1 MRLNLILYFWALSF
15 SVFAQNTVNTFT
27 LDGELEHR
35 IYLTGVTETW
45 EDDAVGNIKHYE
57 RGLSD
62 VPNLAISTTLPD
74 GTVAELGSTIT
85 FPYTNTNSAVGASA
99 NAGGHWVRIY
109 GVVGDVLNGSEEPLE
124 SEFYNSLDAGE
135 SIPDEFEIDIP
146 LNANFTHLI
155 IKTDAGNQ
163 IGELTEIDNTV
174 AITINLYGCFF
185 DVDLVVTTP
194 DECAEGVGVLSAQI
208 QGGSANDYE
217 YLWSTGETDEAITGI
232 HSQEYHVTVTD
243 DNGCVAFGNTFVNG
257 IPDAPLEVEFSL
269 NHDNSIGTVNPTGGT
284 PPYAY
289 EWSDGY
295 TEQSRTVQSGDNF
308 NITVRD
314 ANGCFII
321 VMTGIIELIVTN
333 VEDVKS
339 VFPLNIY
346 PNPTSGIV
354 RASTDATT
362 LKKLHIMDANG
373 RIVKVIDF
381 NVPSGMEYVFDV
393 SLLPQ
398 GVYLLAFFN
407 SENRATVKRLIL
419 QK

>member
-1 MRLNLILYFWALSF
+1 MKVFTISVILLTASLLSQ
-15 SVFAQNTVNTFT
+15 AQVIEQTYAPN
-27 LDGELEHR
+27 GELEHR
-35 IYLTGVTETW
+35 IYPTGVTETW
-45 EDDAVGNIKHYE
+45 EDDVVGNIKHYE

-62 VPNLAISTTLPD
+62 VPNLAISTILPD

-85 FPYTNTNSAVGASA
+85 VLYTNTNSAVGASA
-99 NAGGHWVRIY
+99 DAGGHWVRIY

-146 LNANFTHLI
+146 LNAN
-155 IKTDAGNQ
+155 
-163 IGELTEIDNTV
+163 
-174 AITINLYGCFF
+174 LYGCFF

-194 DECAEGVGVLSAQI
+194 DECAEGIGVLSAQI
-208 QGGSANDYE
+208 QGGGANDYE
-217 YLWSTGETDEAITGI
+217 YLWNTGATTETITGI

-243 DNGCVAFGNTFVNG
+243 DNGCVALGNTFVNG
-257 IPDAPLEVEFSL
+257 IPDAPLEAEFSL
-269 NHDNSIGTVNPTGGT
+269 NHDNSIGTVNPIGGT
-284 PPYAY
+284 SPYTY

-308 NITVRD
+308 NINVTD
-314 ANGCFII
+314 TNGCWIT
-321 VMTGIIELIVTN
+321 VMTGNIELIVTN
-333 VEDVKS
+333 VENVKS
-339 VFPLNIY
+339 LFSLNVY
-346 PNPTSGIV
+346 PNPTSGVV
-354 RASTDATT
+354 RVSTDATT

-373 RIVKVIDF
+373 RILKVIDF
-381 NVPSGMEYVFDV
+381 NVLPGTEYAFNI
-393 SLLPQ
+393 SIFPQ